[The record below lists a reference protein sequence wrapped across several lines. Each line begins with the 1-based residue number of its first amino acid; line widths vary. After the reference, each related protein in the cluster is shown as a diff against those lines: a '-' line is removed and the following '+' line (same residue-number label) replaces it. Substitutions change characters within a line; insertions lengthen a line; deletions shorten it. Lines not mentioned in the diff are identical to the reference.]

1 MVRRLLAGTAVC
13 LAVFQTTAALA
24 QVGHLPENSP
34 YKDMRIKQAL
44 VFYGGVMSGGEGN
57 AGVGPTNGPV
67 GGVRW
72 EIAVGA
78 PSILFL
84 GLSMANLERPL
95 VNPDDPPDTRF
106 FGSTSQRI
114 VILDAGLNFVLT
126 GRKTWRGLAP
136 YLGVGF
142 GMAFG
147 GPVPEDFLSGYTFKT
162 KFHVD
167 PTIGIRFHPS
177 PRFYFKIEGRA
188 IFWRLNYP
196 EGFLCD
202 PEEDPLCTDPLLNL
216 LIQTDTDWTV
226 HPTLLFGIGYTLRR

>member
-106 FGSTSQRI
+106 FDSANQRI
-114 VILDAGLNFVLT
+114 VMVDAGLNFVLT

-147 GPVPEDFLSGYTFKT
+147 GPVPEDLSGYTFKT
-162 KFHVD
+162 KFHID

-177 PRFYFKIEGRA
+177 PRFHFRIEGRA
-188 IFWRLNYP
+188 VFWRLNYP
-196 EGFLCD
+196 PRFFDG
-202 PEEDPLCTDPLLNL
+202 TDPLLND
-216 LIQTDTDWTV
+216 LIQTNTNWTV

>member
-1 MVRRLLAGTAVC
+1 MVRRLLAGTAAC
-13 LAVFQTTAALA
+13 LAVFQPTTALA
-24 QVGHLPENSP
+24 QVGHLPEKSP

-106 FGSTSQRI
+106 LDIANQRI
-114 VILDAGLNFVLT
+114 VMVDAGLNFVLT

-136 YLGVGF
+136 YMGVGF

-147 GPVPEDFLSGYTFKT
+147 GPVPEDLSGYTFKT
-162 KFHVD
+162 KFHID

-177 PRFYFKIEGRA
+177 PRFHFRIEGRA
-188 IFWRLNYP
+188 VFWRLNYP
-196 EGFLCD
+196 PRFFDG
-202 PEEDPLCTDPLLNL
+202 TDPLLND
-216 LIQTDTDWTV
+216 LIQTNTNWTV

>member
-106 FGSTSQRI
+106 LDSANQRI
-114 VILDAGLNFVLT
+114 VMVDAGLNFVLT

-136 YLGVGF
+136 YMGVGF

-147 GPVPEDFLSGYTFKT
+147 GPVPEDLSGYTFKT
-162 KFHVD
+162 KFHID

-177 PRFYFKIEGRA
+177 PRFHFRIEGRA
-188 IFWRLNYP
+188 VCWRRNYP
-196 EGFLCD
+196 QRFFDG
-202 PEEDPLCTDPLLNL
+202 TDPLLND

>member
-1 MVRRLLAGTAVC
+1 MVRRLLAGTAVF
-13 LAVFQTTAALA
+13 LAVFQTTTALA

-44 VFYGGVMSGGEGN
+44 VFYGGVMSGGKGN

-67 GGVRW
+67 GEVRW

-106 FGSTSQRI
+106 FDSANQRI
-114 VILDAGLNFVLT
+114 VMVDAGLNFVLT

-136 YLGVGF
+136 YMGVGF

-147 GPVPEDFLSGYTFKT
+147 GAVPEDLSGYTFKT
-162 KFHVD
+162 KFHID

-177 PRFYFKIEGRA
+177 PRFHFRIEGRA
-188 IFWRLNYP
+188 VFWRLNYP
-196 EGFLCD
+196 PRFFDG
-202 PEEDPLCTDPLLNL
+202 TDPLLND
-216 LIQTDTDWTV
+216 LIQTNTNWTV

>member
-1 MVRRLLAGTAVC
+1 MVRRLLAGTAAC
-13 LAVFQTTAALA
+13 LAVFQPTTALA

-106 FGSTSQRI
+106 LDSANQRI
-114 VILDAGLNFVLT
+114 VMVDAGLNFVLT

-136 YLGVGF
+136 YMGVGF

-147 GPVPEDFLSGYTFKT
+147 GPVPEDLSGYTFKT
-162 KFHVD
+162 KFHID

-177 PRFYFKIEGRA
+177 PRFHFRIEGRA
-188 IFWRLNYP
+188 VFWRLNYP
-196 EGFLCD
+196 PRFFDG
-202 PEEDPLCTDPLLNL
+202 TDPLLND
-216 LIQTDTDWTV
+216 LIQTNTNWTV

>member
-1 MVRRLLAGTAVC
+1 MVKRLLAGTAVC

-106 FGSTSQRI
+106 LDSANQRI
-114 VILDAGLNFVLT
+114 VMVDAGLNFVLT

-136 YLGVGF
+136 YMGVGF

-147 GPVPEDFLSGYTFKT
+147 GPVPEDLSGYTFKT
-162 KFHVD
+162 KFHID

-177 PRFYFKIEGRA
+177 PRFHFRIEGRA
-188 IFWRLNYP
+188 IVWRLNYP
-196 EGFLCD
+196 QQFFDG
-202 PEEDPLCTDPLLNL
+202 TDPLLNP
-216 LIQTDTDWTV
+216 LIQTDTDWTL

>member
-1 MVRRLLAGTAVC
+1 MRRLLAGTAAC
-13 LAVFQTTAALA
+13 LAVFQTTTALA

-106 FGSTSQRI
+106 LDSANQRI
-114 VILDAGLNFVLT
+114 VMVDAGLNFVLT

-147 GPVPEDFLSGYTFKT
+147 GPVPEDLSGYTFKT
-162 KFHVD
+162 KFHID

-177 PRFYFKIEGRA
+177 PRFHFRIEGRA
-188 IFWRLNYP
+188 IVWRLNYP
-196 EGFLCD
+196 QQFFDG
-202 PEEDPLCTDPLLNL
+202 TDPLLNP

-226 HPTLLFGIGYTLRR
+226 HPTLLFGIGYTMRR

>member
-1 MVRRLLAGTAVC
+1 MRRLLAGTAVC

-106 FGSTSQRI
+106 LDSANQRI
-114 VILDAGLNFVLT
+114 VMVDAGLNFVLT

-136 YLGVGF
+136 YMGVGF

-147 GPVPEDFLSGYTFKT
+147 GSVPEDLSGYTFKT
-162 KFHVD
+162 KFHID

-177 PRFYFKIEGRA
+177 PRFHFRIEGRA
-188 IFWRLNYP
+188 VFWRLNYP
-196 EGFLCD
+196 PRFFDG
-202 PEEDPLCTDPLLNL
+202 TDPLLND
-216 LIQTDTDWTV
+216 LIQTNTNWTV

>member
-1 MVRRLLAGTAVC
+1 MVRRLLAGAAAC
-13 LAVFQTTAALA
+13 LAIFQTTTALA

-44 VFYGGVMSGGEGN
+44 VFYGGLMSGGEGS

-67 GGVRW
+67 GGVKW
-72 EIAVGA
+72 EITVGA

-84 GLSMANLERPL
+84 GFSMANLERPL

-106 FGSTSQRI
+106 FGSADQRI
-114 VILDAGLNFVLT
+114 VMLDAGLNFVLT

-147 GPVPEDFLSGYTFKT
+147 GSVPEDSSGYTFKT
-162 KFHVD
+162 KFHID

-177 PRFYFKIEGRA
+177 PRFHFRIEGRA
-188 IFWRLNYP
+188 ILWRLDYP
-196 EGFLCD
+196 QRFFDD
-202 PEEDPLCTDPLLNL
+202 PKNALGTDPLLNP

>member
-13 LAVFQTTAALA
+13 LAVFQTTTALA

-95 VNPDDPPDTRF
+95 VSPDDPPDTRF
-106 FGSTSQRI
+106 LDSANQRI
-114 VILDAGLNFVLT
+114 VMVDAGLNFVLT

-136 YLGVGF
+136 YMGVGF

-147 GPVPEDFLSGYTFKT
+147 GPVPEDLSGYTFKT
-162 KFHVD
+162 KFHID

-177 PRFYFKIEGRA
+177 PRFHFRIEGRA
-188 IFWRLNYP
+188 VFWRLNYP
-196 EGFLCD
+196 PRFFDG
-202 PEEDPLCTDPLLNL
+202 TDPLLND
-216 LIQTDTDWTV
+216 LIQTNTNWTV

>member
-106 FGSTSQRI
+106 LDSANQRI
-114 VILDAGLNFVLT
+114 VMVDAGLNFVLT

-136 YLGVGF
+136 YMGVGF

-147 GPVPEDFLSGYTFKT
+147 GPVPEDLSGYTFKT
-162 KFHVD
+162 KFHID

-177 PRFYFKIEGRA
+177 PRFHFRIEGRA
-188 IFWRLNYP
+188 VFWRLNYP
-196 EGFLCD
+196 QQFFDG
-202 PEEDPLCTDPLLNL
+202 TDPLLND
-216 LIQTDTDWTV
+216 LIQTNTNWTV

>member
-84 GLSMANLERPL
+84 GLSLANLKRPL

-106 FGSTSQRI
+106 FGSANQRS
-114 VILDAGLNFVLT
+114 VMVDAGLNFVLT

-147 GPVPEDFLSGYTFKT
+147 GSVPEDSSGYTLKS
-162 KFHVD
+162 KFHID

-177 PRFYFKIEGRA
+177 PRFHFRIEGRA
-188 IFWRLNYP
+188 IFWRLDFP
-196 EGFLCD
+196 PRFFDD
-202 PEEDPLCTDPLLNL
+202 PKNALGTDPLLNP

>member
-106 FGSTSQRI
+106 LDSANQRI
-114 VILDAGLNFVLT
+114 VMVDAGLNFVLT

-136 YLGVGF
+136 YMGVGF

-147 GPVPEDFLSGYTFKT
+147 GPVPEDLSGYTFKT
-162 KFHVD
+162 KFHID

-177 PRFYFKIEGRA
+177 PRFHFRIEGRA
-188 IFWRLNYP
+188 VFWRLNYP
-196 EGFLCD
+196 PRFFDG
-202 PEEDPLCTDPLLNL
+202 TDPLLND
-216 LIQTDTDWTV
+216 LIQTNTNWTV

>member
-1 MVRRLLAGTAVC
+1 MLRRLLAGAAAC
-13 LAVFQTTAALA
+13 LAVFQTTTALA

-44 VFYGGVMSGGEGN
+44 VFYGGLMSGGEGN
-57 AGVGPTNGPV
+57 AGVGPTDGPV
-67 GGVRW
+67 GGARW
-72 EIAVGA
+72 EITVGA

-84 GLSMANLERPL
+84 GLSLANLERPL
-95 VNPDDPPDTRF
+95 VKLDDPPDTRF
-106 FGSTSQRI
+106 FGSANQRI
-114 VILDAGLNFVLT
+114 VMVDAGLNFVLT

-142 GMAFG
+142 GMALG
-147 GPVPEDFLSGYTFKT
+147 GSVPEDSSGYTFKT
-162 KFHVD
+162 KFHID

-177 PRFYFKIEGRA
+177 PRFHFRIEGRA
-188 IFWRLNYP
+188 VTWRLSYP
-196 EGFLCD
+196 PQFF
-202 PEEDPLCTDPLLNL
+202 EDPTNALPLLDP